1 MKDLVVQDVPKKIK
15 HIQFGVL
22 SMQDI
27 ARLSELEVTSK
38 DLYNIA
44 DRTPV
49 TQGVLDRR
57 MGVSDKFS
65 SCATCGLRTQD
76 CTGHFG
82 YIKLVLPVFH
92 IGFFKH
98 IISILQM
105 ICKNCACVLIDEDQR
120 RKYLRLFRRPNLENL
135 QRTATFK
142 AVNTL
147 AKKVTFCPRC
157 GALNGFVKK
166 AGQLKIV
173 HEKFRQA
180 KKSKDEKEAFLRT
193 FETAKKLGGGD
204 ITPHLGRAQDDM
216 NPLKVLELFK
226 RISDEDCELLA
237 LRPEFGRPEQ
247 YIWQYICVPPVC
259 IRPSVAQDG
268 ATNED
273 DLTVKLTEII
283 FTNGLMKVGLQGD
296 KGTTT
301 AQLIE
306 QWDYLQLLVA
316 MYINSELPGV
326 ANSNAKPIRGFCQ
339 RLKGKQGRFR
349 GNLSG
354 KRVDFSGRT
363 VISPDPNLKIDEVA
377 VPERVAKI
385 LTYPDRVFSHN
396 IEVLRQAIIN
406 GCDVHPG
413 ANYVINGNNGFKR
426 FLKFVAPARR
436 VEVAN
441 QLRIGD
447 TVERHLRDGDIVL
460 FNRQPSLHKLSI
472 MSHRAKVRPWRT
484 FRLNECACAPYNA
497 DFDGDEMNMH
507 VPQTEEARTEATI
520 LMGVKHNLVTP
531 KNGEPVI
538 AAIQDFITA
547 SYLLSKRDRLLNR
560 AEFVQICSYFA
571 DADMHIDIPP
581 PTILK
586 PQKLWTGKQVFSVL
600 IRPNKASKNIINL
613 EAQCKKFEK
622 PAKGAIPD
630 MSPNDGF
637 LVIVNSEVM
646 CGVMDK
652 QTVGEGRKNSV
663 FGVLLRD
670 YGPDAAIQAMN
681 RLAKMCARWLTNKGF
696 SLGINDVMPGENLRK
711 TKEIRIRDA
720 YEEAASMIEKAKHGQ
735 LDNMAGASQE
745 ETLESNIQGKLSDV
759 RQKCADACM
768 EELSRHNAP
777 LIMAYCGSKGSPVN
791 VAQMVA
797 CVGQQVIAGSRV
809 PNGFQDRS
817 LPHFPKKSKDP
828 PAKGF
833 VSNSFYTGLTPTEFL
848 FHAIS
853 GREGLVDTAVKT
865 AETGYMARRLMKA
878 LEDLSVHYDKS
889 VRNSAGGMVQFE
901 YGTDALDPAELEG
914 NALPV
919 EYRRTWRHSK
929 AVAHQLAKKKRAE
942 EAAAAAAAAAAD
954 ADALMA
960 EADAVAEAEADID
973 GEPGIA
979 PFEMEEILQAE
990 MTSKRWQTDTN
1001 EAYIAETVKFVRE
1014 NVIQPAANL
1023 RASMGLE
1030 PALEKP
1036 EDWDPAVH
1044 LFGNADE
1051 AARAVLDNKTKI
1063 TRTTLQ
1069 HFLTTCYDKFIRAK
1083 VEPGTAVGA
1092 IGAQSIGEPGT
1103 QMTLKT
1109 FHFAGLASMNITQG
1123 VPRIKEIINAAKVIS
1138 TPIVRAPLVNQSSEA
1153 AARVTKGRIEKTY
1166 LGDIASEIEEAW
1178 TDDSA
1183 FVLVHVDE
1191 KAINMLQLELTLSDI
1206 KWAIVK
1212 SRLLKLK
1219 DEQIHINERDFLLRI
1234 NLNSDDAQ
1242 ISYIL
1247 KTLQRGLP
1255 HVIVKGIH
1263 TATRA
1268 VITIDKGQRHLGVEG
1283 QGLLEIMGTDG
1294 VDFRTTRTNHVMEME
1309 KVLGIEAARK
1319 SIYDEIQETMKS
1331 HSMNIDPRHVMLLA
1345 DVMTYKGQVLGI
1357 TRFGVA
1363 KMKDSVLM
1371 LASFEKTTDHLF
1383 DAALFGKTDAIEGV
1397 SESIIMGHPAEGL
1410 GTGLGGMRTAAVAA
1424 TAAAARRLVLLPT
1437 SSTSA
1442 AAAAASPALPRR
1454 RTMATSSSSNGNA
1467 PARKPSRIVGKHASR
1482 IHEELSKGIDVWTLF
1497 GAGFGHTDNV
1507 NLGQGFMN
1515 FPPPVYVRE
1524 AITSALN
1531 DRVDVHHYAHAKG
1544 IPRLRN
1550 AIADFYSASF
1560 RKPADEDKDVWEPS
1574 SSSSSSASSA
1584 TLPRRR
1590 PDAGIKL
1597 NPDTDIVVTPG
1608 ANQGM
1613 YCILAAFLEPGD
1625 EVITFEPAFDQY
1637 HCEATF
1643 NNGKPVYVPFIPPTQ
1658 GAASNKSGPQ
1668 RNMPSANDWAVDW
1681 DALEKA
1687 MASPKAKA
1695 IIYNSP
1701 HNPLGKVYTEPE
1713 LARLAAL
1720 CIKYD
1725 LLVLADEVYDCLT
1738 YDGIEHIRLANFE
1751 GMWERTITIGSA
1763 GKSFAATGWR
1773 VGWCIGPA
1781 HLVQP
1786 TWTVHVR
1793 ISFCTNHAASVGAAI
1808 GLEQAAQHNFFPTQV
1823 QQYAERRD
1831 ILCKALDD
1839 VGLPYSWPEGG
1850 YFVMVDG
1857 RGVEVPQDFE
1867 LPAEIA
1873 KRPKDFHI
1881 AWFLASKIGITTIP
1895 ASAFYSDE
1903 HALSGEG
1910 YIRFSFC
1917 KDGDLER
1924 AAERLERL
1932 RPYLKKN

>member
-1 MKDLVVQDVPKKIK
+1 MKELVVQDVPKKIK

-27 ARLSELEVTSK
+27 ARLAELEVTSR

-65 SCATCGLRTQD
+65 SCTTCGLRTQD

-166 AGQLKIV
+166 AGQIKIV

-180 KKSKDEKEAFLRT
+180 KKAKDEKEIFMRT

-283 FTNGLMKVGLQGD
+283 FTNGLIKVGLQGE

-301 AQLIE
+301 PQLVE

-326 ANSNAKPIRGFCQ
+326 ANSNTKPIRGFCQ

-385 LTYPDRVFSHN
+385 LTYPERVFEHN
-396 IEVLRQAIIN
+396 IESLRKAIRN
-406 GCDVHPG
+406 GSEVHPG
-413 ANYVINGNNGFKR
+413 ANYVVSGNNGFKR
-426 FLKFVAPARR
+426 FLKIVPEKRR
-436 VEVAN
+436 QEVAN

-547 SYLLSKRDRLLNR
+547 SYLLSKRDRFLNR

-571 DADMHIDIPP
+571 DADMQIDIPP

-586 PQKLWTGKQVFSVL
+586 PQRLWTGKQVFSVL
-600 IRPNKASKNIINL
+600 IRPNKKSKNIINL
-613 EAQCKKFEK
+613 EAQCKKFDK
-622 PAKGAIPD
+622 PGRGSIPD

-711 TKEIRIRDA
+711 TKQSRIQDA
-720 YEEAASMIEKAKHGQ
+720 YTEAASMIDKAKRGL

-745 ETLESNIQGKLSDV
+745 ETLESNIQGKLNDV

-777 LIMAYCGSKGSPVN
+777 LIMAYCGSKGEIARIKLDLRIPKLISLLFLGSPVN

-833 VSNSFYTGLTPTEFL
+833 VSNSFYSGLTPTEFL

-929 AVAHQLAKKKRAE
+929 AIAQHLQVVKG
-942 EAAAAAAAAAAD
+942 D
-954 ADALMA
+954 AD
-960 EADAVAEAEADID
+960 DAA
-973 GEPGIA
+973 PGIA
-979 PFEMEEILQAE
+979 PFEMEAMLQE
-990 MTSKRWQTDTN
+990 HVTSKRWKTDTN
-1001 EAYIAETVKFVRE
+1001 EAYIAETVQFVRQ
-1014 NVIQPAANL
+1014 NVIEPAAAL

-1030 PALEKP
+1030 PALAQP
-1036 EDWDPAVH
+1036 PDWNPDVH
-1044 LFGNADE
+1044 LYGDADP

-1063 TRTTLQ
+1063 TRSTLE

-1123 VPRIKEIINAAKVIS
+1123 VPRIKEIINAAKTIS
-1138 TPIVRAPLVNQSSEA
+1138 TPIVQAPLLNKNSEA

-1166 LGDIASEIEEAW
+1166 LGDIASSVEEAW
-1178 TDDSA
+1178 TEDGA
-1183 FVLVHVDE
+1183 CIQVHVDE
-1191 KAINMLQLELTLSDI
+1191 KAINLLQLELTLSDI

-1212 SRLLKLK
+1212 SRILKLK
-1219 DEQIHINERDFLLRI
+1219 DEQIHVNERDYLLRI
-1234 NLNSDDAQ
+1234 NLSNDDPQ
-1242 ISYIL
+1242 IAYLL
-1247 KTLQRGLP
+1247 KALQRALP

-1263 TATRA
+1263 TAVRA
-1268 VITIDKGQRHLGVEG
+1268 VITLDKGSRHLGVEG

-1319 SIYDEIQETMKS
+1319 SIYDEIQETMRS

-1410 GTGLGGMRTAAVAA
+1410 GTGL
-1424 TAAAARRLVLLPT
+1424 
-1437 SSTSA
+1437 
-1442 AAAAASPALPRR
+1442 PALIQPGPILPKPR
-1454 RTMATSSSSNGNA
+1454 
-1467 PARKPSRIVGKHASR
+1467 
-1482 IHEELSKGIDVWTLF
+1482 
-1497 GAGFGHTDNV
+1497 
-1507 NLGQGFMN
+1507 
-1515 FPPPVYVRE
+1515 
-1524 AITSALN
+1524 
-1531 DRVDVHHYAHAKG
+1531 
-1544 IPRLRN
+1544 
-1550 AIADFYSASF
+1550 
-1560 RKPADEDKDVWEPS
+1560 
-1574 SSSSSSASSA
+1574 
-1584 TLPRRR
+1584 
-1590 PDAGIKL
+1590 
-1597 NPDTDIVVTPG
+1597 
-1608 ANQGM
+1608 
-1613 YCILAAFLEPGD
+1613 
-1625 EVITFEPAFDQY
+1625 
-1637 HCEATF
+1637 
-1643 NNGKPVYVPFIPPTQ
+1643 
-1658 GAASNKSGPQ
+1658 
-1668 RNMPSANDWAVDW
+1668 
-1681 DALEKA
+1681 
-1687 MASPKAKA
+1687 
-1695 IIYNSP
+1695 
-1701 HNPLGKVYTEPE
+1701 PL
-1713 LARLAAL
+1713 L
-1720 CIKYD
+1720 
-1725 LLVLADEVYDCLT
+1725 
-1738 YDGIEHIRLANFE
+1738 FE
-1751 GMWERTITIGSA
+1751 GEA
-1763 GKSFAATGWR
+1763 
-1773 VGWCIGPA
+1773 
-1781 HLVQP
+1781 
-1786 TWTVHVR
+1786 
-1793 ISFCTNHAASVGAAI
+1793 
-1808 GLEQAAQHNFFPTQV
+1808 
-1823 QQYAERRD
+1823 
-1831 ILCKALDD
+1831 
-1839 VGLPYSWPEGG
+1839 
-1850 YFVMVDG
+1850 
-1857 RGVEVPQDFE
+1857 
-1867 LPAEIA
+1867 
-1873 KRPKDFHI
+1873 
-1881 AWFLASKIGITTIP
+1881 
-1895 ASAFYSDE
+1895 
-1903 HALSGEG
+1903 
-1910 YIRFSFC
+1910 
-1917 KDGDLER
+1917 
-1924 AAERLERL
+1924 
-1932 RPYLKKN
+1932 

>member
-57 MGVSDKFS
+57 MGVSDKTS
-65 SCATCGLRTQD
+65 SCTTCGLRTQD
-76 CTGHFG
+76 CTGHYG
-82 YIKLVLPVFH
+82 YIKLILPVFH

-98 IISILQM
+98 VIGILQM

-157 GALNGFVKK
+157 GAVNGFVKK

-180 KKSKDEKEAFLRT
+180 KKAKDEKEAFMRT

-204 ITPHLGRAQDDM
+204 ITPHLSRAHDDM

-283 FTNGLMKVGLQGD
+283 FTNGLIKVGLQGD

-326 ANSNAKPIRGFCQ
+326 ANSQAKPIRGFCQ

-385 LTYPDRVFSHN
+385 LTYPERAFTHN
-396 IEVLRQAIIN
+396 LDSLKAAIIN
-406 GCDVHPG
+406 GCDTHPG
-413 ANYVINGNNGFKR
+413 ANYIINGNNGFKR
-426 FLKFVAPARR
+426 FLKFVPPNRR
-436 VEVAN
+436 VDVAN

-472 MSHRAKVRPWRT
+472 MSHRAKIRPWRT
-484 FRLNECACAPYNA
+484 FRLNECACGPYNA

-507 VPQTEEARTEATI
+507 VPQTEEARTEATT

-571 DADMHIDIPP
+571 DADLQIDIPP

-586 PQKLWTGKQVFSVL
+586 PQKLWTGKQVFNLL
-600 IRPNKASKNIINL
+600 IRPNKDCKNIINL
-613 EAQCKKFEK
+613 EAQCKKFDK
-622 PAKGAIPD
+622 PAKGQIAD

-652 QTVGEGRKNSV
+652 HTVGEGRKNSV

-670 YGPDAAIQAMN
+670 YGCDAAIQAMN

-696 SLGINDVMPGENLRK
+696 SLGINDVMPGENLRA
-711 TKEIRIRDA
+711 TKESRIRDA
-720 YEEAASMIEKAKHGQ
+720 YVEAASMIDKAKKG
-735 LDNMAGASQE
+735 LLENMAGASQE

-777 LIMAYCGSKGSPVN
+777 LIMAYCGSK
-791 VAQMVA
+791 
-797 CVGQQVIAGSRV
+797 VIAGSRV

-817 LPHFPKKSKDP
+817 LPHFPKKSLDP

-929 AVAHQLAKKKRAE
+929 AIAQLLAKSSSVAPAPGQPEIDPDAE
-942 EAAAAAAAAAAD
+942 R
-954 ADALMA
+954 
-960 EADAVAEAEADID
+960 
-973 GEPGIA
+973 GIA
-979 PFEMEEILQAE
+979 PFEMEEVLQAE
-990 MTSKRWQTDTN
+990 VGSTRWEADTN
-1001 EAYIAETVKFVRE
+1001 EAYIEETMEFVRA
-1014 NVIQPAANL
+1014 NVIRPAAGL
-1023 RASMGLE
+1023 RGAMGLE
-1030 PALEKP
+1030 SALVRPKG
-1036 EDWDPAVH
+1036 WDADVH
-1044 LFGNADE
+1044 LYGDAD
-1051 AARAVLDNKTKI
+1051 AASRAVLDNKTKI
-1063 TRTTLQ
+1063 TKTTLMY
-1069 HFLTTCYDKFIRAK
+1069 FLRTCYDKFIRAK

-1138 TPIVRAPLVNQSSEA
+1138 TPIVRAPLLNQSSEA
-1153 AARVTKGRIEKTY
+1153 AARVTKGRIEKTF
-1166 LGDIASEIEEAW
+1166 LGDIASTIEEAW

-1183 FVLVHVDE
+1183 YVLVHIDE
-1191 KAINMLQLELTLSDI
+1191 RAINMLQLELTLSDI

-1212 SRLLKLK
+1212 SRLMKLK

-1234 NLNSDDAQ
+1234 NFNNDDPQ
-1242 ISYIL
+1242 ISYML
-1247 KTLQRGLP
+1247 KMLQRGLP
-1255 HVIVKGIH
+1255 QIVVKGIQAAH
-1263 TATRA
+1263 RA
-1268 VITIDKGQRHLGVEG
+1268 VITIVKGQRHLAVEG
-1283 QGLLEIMGTDG
+1283 HGFLDVMGTDG
-1294 VDFRTTRTNHVMEME
+1294 VDFRKTRTNHVMEME

-1319 SIYDEIQETMKS
+1319 SIYDEIQETMTS

-1383 DAALFGKTDAIEGV
+1383 DAALFGKTDAIQGV

-1410 GTGLGGMRTAAVAA
+1410 GTGL
-1424 TAAAARRLVLLPT
+1424 
-1437 SSTSA
+1437 
-1442 AAAAASPALPRR
+1442 PA
-1454 RTMATSSSSNGNA
+1454 
-1467 PARKPSRIVGKHASR
+1467 
-1482 IHEELSKGIDVWTLF
+1482 
-1497 GAGFGHTDNV
+1497 
-1507 NLGQGFMN
+1507 
-1515 FPPPVYVRE
+1515 
-1524 AITSALN
+1524 
-1531 DRVDVHHYAHAKG
+1531 
-1544 IPRLRN
+1544 
-1550 AIADFYSASF
+1550 
-1560 RKPADEDKDVWEPS
+1560 
-1574 SSSSSSASSA
+1574 
-1584 TLPRRR
+1584 
-1590 PDAGIKL
+1590 
-1597 NPDTDIVVTPG
+1597 
-1608 ANQGM
+1608 
-1613 YCILAAFLEPGD
+1613 
-1625 EVITFEPAFDQY
+1625 
-1637 HCEATF
+1637 
-1643 NNGKPVYVPFIPPTQ
+1643 
-1658 GAASNKSGPQ
+1658 
-1668 RNMPSANDWAVDW
+1668 
-1681 DALEKA
+1681 
-1687 MASPKAKA
+1687 
-1695 IIYNSP
+1695 
-1701 HNPLGKVYTEPE
+1701 
-1713 LARLAAL
+1713 
-1720 CIKYD
+1720 
-1725 LLVLADEVYDCLT
+1725 
-1738 YDGIEHIRLANFE
+1738 
-1751 GMWERTITIGSA
+1751 
-1763 GKSFAATGWR
+1763 
-1773 VGWCIGPA
+1773 
-1781 HLVQP
+1781 LVQP
-1786 TWTVHVR
+1786 RPMHLPQR
-1793 ISFCTNHAASVGAAI
+1793 QLLFEAAA
-1808 GLEQAAQHNFFPTQV
+1808 
-1823 QQYAERRD
+1823 
-1831 ILCKALDD
+1831 
-1839 VGLPYSWPEGG
+1839 
-1850 YFVMVDG
+1850 
-1857 RGVEVPQDFE
+1857 
-1867 LPAEIA
+1867 
-1873 KRPKDFHI
+1873 
-1881 AWFLASKIGITTIP
+1881 
-1895 ASAFYSDE
+1895 
-1903 HALSGEG
+1903 
-1910 YIRFSFC
+1910 
-1917 KDGDLER
+1917 
-1924 AAERLERL
+1924 
-1932 RPYLKKN
+1932 